1 MGQGEIWEH
10 SSGMELY
17 KENSGLS
24 DYENTP
30 RKQVRSLVTLV
41 YSIQIIVPVMN
52 WAWKISDL

>member
-41 YSIQIIVPVMN
+41 YSKQKIVPVMN
-52 WAWKISDL
+52 WA